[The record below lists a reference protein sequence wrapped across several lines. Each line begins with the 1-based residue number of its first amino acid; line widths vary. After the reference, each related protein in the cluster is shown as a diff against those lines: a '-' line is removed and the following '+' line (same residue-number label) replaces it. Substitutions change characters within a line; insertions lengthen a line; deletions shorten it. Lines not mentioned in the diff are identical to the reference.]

1 MWAVAAAVMVLTVRN
16 VAGERFIP
24 SALYVPINLGVV
36 AVLAAIAVKQRVSL
50 AELGLSRSRAPAGLA
65 VGLAIAAGVAAVLA
79 IGAALPMTRGFFED
93 QRVAGIDGAG
103 PLAYQTL
110 VRIPIGTVLHEE
122 FAFRGVLLGLLMR
135 LYPTGIAVAI
145 SSLLFGLWHIHPT
158 LDALAAND
166 LTSSGI
172 ETAGAVFGA
181 VIITAIGGVIFCA
194 LRLWTGSL
202 LTPIIT
208 HIATNSFG
216 TAAAYLV
223 LRDD

>member
-1 MWAVAAAVMVLTVRN
+1 MWAVAAAVIVLAARN

-24 SALYVPINLGVV
+24 SALYVPINLVVV
-36 AVLAAIAVKQRVSL
+36 AIVAAIAVKQRVSL
-50 AELGLSRSRAPAGLA
+50 AELGLSRSRVPAGLA
-65 VGLAIAAGVAAVLA
+65 VGLAIAVGVAAVLA
-79 IGAALPMTRGFFED
+79 IGAVLPMTRGFFED
-93 QRVAGIDGAG
+93 QRVAAIDGAG

-110 VRIPIGTVLHEE
+110 VRIPIGTVFHEE
-122 FAFRGVLLGLLMR
+122 FAFRGVLLALLMR
-135 LYPTGIAVAI
+135 LYPTGIAVAF

-166 LTSSGI
+166 LASSGL
-172 ETAGAVFGA
+172 ETAGAVVGA

-216 TAAAYLV
+216 TAAAYIV
-223 LRDD
+223 LRDS